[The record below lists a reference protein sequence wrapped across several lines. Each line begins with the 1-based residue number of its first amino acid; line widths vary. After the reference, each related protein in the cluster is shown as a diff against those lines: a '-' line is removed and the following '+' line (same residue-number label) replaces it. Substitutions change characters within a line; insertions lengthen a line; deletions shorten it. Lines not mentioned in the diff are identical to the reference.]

1 MKSFY
6 GGNSSGF
13 SSIEGYESQWRHR
26 NILFTPVP
34 RRDISGQP
42 VSAWTFNLD
51 NPAVGLKQND
61 LSEQAKEFM
70 LYNNLYD
77 EKKVNN
83 YVNSARGDPNFPGWG
98 KKYLTDIGT
107 GGMTW
112 SFNYNAPSLIY
123 FMIIGNMAGYHA
135 DINRE
140 VNYNTYIFSDK
151 QMNTILKKDQIL
163 KKRADYYFLNNLITE
178 WPNMSQSD
186 KLFFK
191 EFVQVQERNTTV
203 TAPGGPILK
212 NISLDDVE
220 LSKIDE
226 SMKKYK
232 VTILFNKVIN
242 ALPELPNNTYLH
254 KDSVKKVY
262 DNVYNYIMP
271 RAFRGYVIPP
281 PGSEFLTMFNY
292 VGFMEKIMDS
302 GLPSKVSDDY
312 ARKLFS
318 EDDLTKIITEIGVI
332 KEIWFRDA
340 DGDLAYKDNNGNPI
354 KLNNKDK
361 KKVIDNFFNVSRDT
375 CMGTYFDDPAK
386 CNEFIFKCINHT
398 GYDGNLKKCIE
409 FITKTNNFPND
420 IKKVFDKVQPKRAL
434 NFLRALGYRVKT
446 IGNVDKIQNWNEW
459 MTEVVEQSGLPA
471 NDIKGIVE
479 NDNLKRLLTYF
490 VEYINANPAI
500 LNKNY
505 DSSKHKVKSLDE
517 CPYPWI
523 KKLGV
528 PAISRNMKYV
538 KNISDSTN
546 SLYQLLFNSITKPK
560 QVTKQSLFG
569 NNSFGLFN
577 SLSSFAPLLLMG
589 TTLIGGSQKM
599 TFPYFN
605 KDVIRQMNGGNN
617 ILSNNSL
624 LNILPINMTQ
634 HDDHN
639 NINLFYKHID
649 SVVQHQ
655 RNRNMNIFSDAEVN
669 ELKNL
674 IKDLDNLI
682 QKIQKKM
689 GKLELVNQLI
699 NSGFPGIEKLIP
711 LNDKLM
717 EKIVVYVNTV
727 YNGEYN
733 VKNLL
738 NSIVTAMLE
747 QEVGSINLRSKPIT
761 SI

>member
-6 GGNSSGF
+6 GGKRDFRSV
-13 SSIEGYESQWRHR
+13 EYESQWRHR

-34 RRDISGQP
+34 DIDLAGQP

-51 NPAVGLKQND
+51 MPINGKTQREHDDN
-61 LSEQAKEFM
+61 SKNFI

-77 EKKVNN
+77 EGL
-83 YVNSARGDPNFPGWG
+83 VNSLDYTYRKDHVSEIYLDIIKRTARWHKLINNNDRSQLGNLSIPRFPANINSNRVFLQNLI
-98 KKYLTDIGT
+98 KAIPKMSDSDNKFFKTFVEVT
-107 GGMTW
+107 
-112 SFNYNAPSLIY
+112 NAPTGSLIELEDLKED
-123 FMIIGNMAGYHA
+123 
-135 DINRE
+135 DIS
-140 VNYNTYIFSDK
+140 NYTARIN
-151 QMNTILKKDQIL
+151 Q
-163 KKRADYYFLNNLITE
+163 NN
-178 WPNMSQSD
+178 
-186 KLFFK
+186 F
-191 EFVQVQERNTTV
+191 
-203 TAPGGPILK
+203 
-212 NISLDDVE
+212 
-220 LSKIDE
+220 
-226 SMKKYK
+226 Y
-232 VTILFNKVIN
+232 N
-242 ALPELPNNTYLH
+242 ALPQLPLET
-254 KDSVKKVY
+254 KVSPGI
-262 DNVYNYIMP
+262 DHIKIVYINEYNSP
-271 RAFRGYVIPP
+271 TDVYKLPP
-281 PGSEFLTMFNY
+281 PGREFLTMFNY

-302 GLPSKVSDDY
+302 GLPPKIPDD
-312 ARKLFS
+312 RVIKLFS

-340 DGDLAYKDNNGNPI
+340 AGDLAYKDNRGDTI
-354 KLNNKDK
+354 KLNDKDK
-361 KKVIDNFFNVSRDT
+361 KRVINKFFNVSRDT
-375 CMGTYFDDPAK
+375 CMGTYFTKQSK
-386 CNEFIFKCINHT
+386 CNEFIFNCINHK
-398 GYDGNLKKCIE
+398 GIDGNLKKCIKY
-409 FITKTNNFPND
+409 ITDAKNFPGD
-420 IKKVFDKVQPKRAL
+420 LKKEVNNVQPKRAL
-434 NFLRALGYRVKT
+434 SFLRALGYRIKT
-446 IGNVDKIQNWNEW
+446 IGYVDKVQNWNEW

-471 NDIKGIVE
+471 NDIKAIVE

-505 DSSKHKVKSLDE
+505 DSTKQKVKSQDV

-523 KKLGV
+523 TKLGV

-560 QVTKQSLFG
+560 MVTKQSLFG

-589 TTLIGGSQKM
+589 STLMGGSQKM

-617 ILSNNSL
+617 FLS
-624 LNILPINMTQ
+624 NILPINVIQ

-649 SVVQHQ
+649 SIVQHH
-655 RNRNMNIFSDAEVN
+655 RNKNMNIFSDAEVN
-669 ELKNL
+669 EVKNL
-674 IKDLDNLI
+674 VKDLDNLI

-717 EKIVVYVNTV
+717 DKIVVYINTV

-733 VKNLL
+733 VKSLL
-738 NSIVTAMLE
+738 NSIVTAMIE
-747 QEVGSINLRSKPIT
+747 EEFGSINLNNKPIT